1 MAPSKHYPQNTLTCY
16 YYTTVLHTTHTIQ
29 CRSSGPQT
37 STHTHTH
44 LLLRKNRN
52 SRSVKM
58 TIIHVSVFNI
68 SRPLRVRLSGAER

>member
-1 MAPSKHYPQNTLTCY
+1 MIWHPQNTTLKTLSPAITTRQY
-16 YYTTVLHTTHTIQ
+16 YIPHTPY
-29 CRSSGPQT
+29 SVVPQT

-58 TIIHVSVFNI
+58 TIIHISVFNI